1 MPCCEEDGEA
11 CRVMSWYS
19 MANAQW
25 ADSRKF
31 SFFSSRIYLLKRMTL
46 ELMAIQTL
54 RARYQ
59 LPLLPSYVSSS
70 FGRDS
75 HNIEGGVDGALRRSR
90 LLKRRVDGGQNRLG
104 LLRSLDLARGSFLL
118 HCAKCGMSELR
129 VGGIGGLD
137 GDGPADKLDGAKGGK
152 EWKTEGSKRNLGCA
166 VGTSFDVCGV
176 HKFQPP

>member
-1 MPCCEEDGEA
+1 LEDGLTEVQLLLVEDIFVEEDDTGA
-11 CRVMSWYS
+11 HG
-19 MANAQW
+19 NP
-25 ADSRKF
+25 D
-31 SFFSSRIYLLKRMTL
+31 TG
-46 ELMAIQTL
+46 
-54 RARYQ
+54 RA
-59 LPLLPSYVSSS
+59 LSASVVASYGSSS

-90 LLKRRVDGGQNRLG
+90 LLERRVDGGQNRLG
-104 LLRSLDLARGSFLL
+104 QLRSLDLARGSFLL
-118 HCAKCGMSELR
+118 HCAKRGMSELR